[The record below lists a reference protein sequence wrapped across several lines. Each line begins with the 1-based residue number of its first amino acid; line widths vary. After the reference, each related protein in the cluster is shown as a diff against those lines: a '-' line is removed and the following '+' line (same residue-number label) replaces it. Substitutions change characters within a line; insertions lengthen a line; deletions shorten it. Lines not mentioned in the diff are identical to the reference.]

1 MDVVEHTQV
10 DPAVGANDTG
20 NFLFLNLA
28 TLDVK
33 FRIPPNHRRRVN
45 RERFRQMLLRDERV
59 SSRIRWGKK
68 LSNLAMLDDGNVGA
82 TFDDGS
88 ETVGQIV
95 VGAEGTKSRTREFV
109 APETHHNHPLAVKLL
124 GTAVTMT
131 PDQVQPLRA
140 IDPLLFQ
147 GCHPETK
154 SFLWVSALDTPAT
167 NGSEGTPEEHYR
179 MQLIVSWPILTE
191 HDDPPLES
199 DAERAEEMKRRAT
212 GFHPTLLSAIQAVP
226 SDGTH
231 PVQDVKIQDWPCLPW
246 DNHGG
251 AVTLVGDAAH
261 AMTMYRGEAANHGIM
276 DAYHLVDALKQIYSE
291 GRDKGEVIDS
301 YETEMRGR
309 TSVAVEWSREACLG
323 AHDYDGLNEKS
334 AVLRRRAVKLPEA

>member
-109 APETHHNHPLAVKLL
+109 APE
-124 GTAVTMT
+124 
-131 PDQVQPLRA
+131 
-140 IDPLLFQ
+140 
-147 GCHPETK
+147 
-154 SFLWVSALDTPAT
+154 
-167 NGSEGTPEEHYR
+167 
-179 MQLIVSWPILTE
+179 
-191 HDDPPLES
+191 
-199 DAERAEEMKRRAT
+199 
-212 GFHPTLLSAIQAVP
+212 
-226 SDGTH
+226 
-231 PVQDVKIQDWPCLPW
+231 
-246 DNHGG
+246 
-251 AVTLVGDAAH
+251 
-261 AMTMYRGEAANHGIM
+261 
-276 DAYHLVDALKQIYSE
+276 
-291 GRDKGEVIDS
+291 
-301 YETEMRGR
+301 
-309 TSVAVEWSREACLG
+309 
-323 AHDYDGLNEKS
+323 
-334 AVLRRRAVKLPEA
+334 